1 MVCFYLFYRV
11 SPIFRRFIYNV
22 LGQILFQFFLVA
34 LNALFACAEMA
45 FVTVN
50 PNKLFQLSEEGNKKA
65 LRLLKV
71 TENQAK
77 FLATIQVGITLVNL
91 LGSAFAAENFSSRL
105 TDLFISLNISIA
117 PSVLHTISLVV
128 ITLILMYFTV
138 VVGEL
143 IPKKIGLRY
152 AENISLA
159 LSGLIIVFSKIFAP
173 VVWLLS
179 SSANCVLRLFGIDPN
194 SAEDENTEEEI
205 RMMVTAGS
213 QKGTIQQDEKDM
225 IQNIFEFDD
234 IIAGEVMTHRTQ
246 VVMLWVDETDEE
258 WEKTIT
264 DNRHSIYPI
273 CSDTADN
280 IVGLLY
286 TKDYFRLADR
296 SRANVM
302 ENAVRPAYFVPDT
315 VKADILFKNMQQSK
329 RHFAVV
335 LDEYGGM
342 SGIITMNDLLEQIV
356 GDLDDDIL
364 MPQEP
369 HLIERIDSRTWR
381 INGAADL
388 EEVSE
393 KLKVKLPLDD
403 YDTFGGMV
411 FGLLGTVPDDGA
423 TPEIEEFGLQIKVKK
438 IKDHRL
444 ELALVCV
451 TDLDVLE
458 TKIQSKEAD
467 N

>member
-1 MVCFYLFYRV
+1 
-11 SPIFRRFIYNV
+11 
-22 LGQILFQFFLVA
+22 
-34 LNALFACAEMA
+34 
-45 FVTVN
+45 
-50 PNKLFQLSEEGNKKA
+50 
-65 LRLLKV
+65 
-71 TENQAK
+71 
-77 FLATIQVGITLVNL
+77 
-91 LGSAFAAENFSSRL
+91 
-105 TDLFISLNISIA
+105 
-117 PSVLHTISLVV
+117 
-128 ITLILMYFTV
+128 
-138 VVGEL
+138 
-143 IPKKIGLRY
+143 
-152 AENISLA
+152 
-159 LSGLIIVFSKIFAP
+159 
-173 VVWLLS
+173 
-179 SSANCVLRLFGIDPN
+179 
-194 SAEDENTEEEI
+194 
-205 RMMVTAGS
+205 
-213 QKGTIQQDEKDM
+213 
-225 IQNIFEFDD
+225 
-234 IIAGEVMTHRTQ
+234 
-246 VVMLWVDETDEE
+246 
-258 WEKTIT
+258 
-264 DNRHSIYPI
+264 
-273 CSDTADN
+273 
-280 IVGLLY
+280 
-286 TKDYFRLADR
+286 
-296 SRANVM
+296 
-302 ENAVRPAYFVPDT
+302 
-315 VKADILFKNMQQSK
+315 MQQSK

-335 LDEYGGM
+335 LDSRRYG
-342 SGIITMNDLLEQIV
+342 GIITMNDLLEQIV